1 MDVKE
6 FKKWLIDNDED
17 ENELYVE
24 SIKCFQVESYKASF
38 LFSYLGLMNYI
49 RNLILN
55 YRGVPKRF
63 KENKNDDFRKRK
75 WKEKVNSS
83 NSENN
88 WEREV
93 FNIINEGADINIFLL
108 DDNDR
113 AGFSYNKT
121 LRNSAVHNKDRKIL
135 YSTVEELREFI
146 SYIYPKLVIDG
157 SLELLL
163 KKYDYI
169 QKFVIEDKY
178 DEECNAV
185 YSAYTN
191 LKVDDR
197 ELFFKKLSE
206 DVLVYIETY
215 FAPGDYN
222 KFSELLL
229 EKMFER
235 YEADEYKWIDDDFV
249 KLFYYISLK
258 NTNFVSLFDSNS
270 EFLKFIYELD
280 INKLLFIL
288 IVYGYDDKV
297 DDVLNRMYV
306 EKCRDYWF
314 DIIESMARSLYNP
327 TFDDEVLYKV
337 VNLDFLR
344 PRIEELENKLHC
356 KEICD
361 DNKIIDFDKD
371 IYKMKDYEIRPGLIK
386 LVLLLHKKEILSD
399 GSGLYLKKFC
409 EKVVK
414 GDINFSSLYEE
425 LERNDIIFDW
435 LKKQI

>member
-6 FKKWLIDNDED
+6 FKKWLIDNEED
-17 ENELYVE
+17 ENELYID

-38 LFSYLGLMNYI
+38 LFSYLALINYI
-49 RNLILN
+49 RNLILT

-63 KENKNDDFRKRK
+63 KENDNDDVRNGK
-75 WKEKVNSS
+75 WKHRVNSL
-83 NSENN
+83 NFDDN
-88 WEREV
+88 WEKEV
-93 FNIINEGADINIFLL
+93 FNFVNESPETNIFLL

-113 AGFSYNKT
+113 TGFLYNKT
-121 LRNSAVHNKDRKIL
+121 LRNLAVHNKDRKIL
-135 YSTVEELREFI
+135 CSTVEELWEFI

-169 QKFVIEDKY
+169 QKFVLEDKY

-191 LKVDDR
+191 LKEDDR
-197 ELFFKKLSE
+197 EFFFKKLSE

-215 FAPGDYN
+215 FDPGDYS
-222 KFSELLL
+222 KFRELLL
-229 EKMFER
+229 EKIFKR
-235 YEADEYKWIDDDFV
+235 DEADEYKWIDDDFV
-249 KLFYYISLK
+249 KLFYYVSLK
-258 NTNFVSLFDSNS
+258 NTNFESLFDSNI
-270 EFLKFIYELD
+270 EFLKFIYDLN
-280 INKLLFIL
+280 INKLIFIL

-306 EKCRDYWF
+306 EKCSDYWF
-314 DIIESMARSLYNP
+314 DIIEAMARSFNNP
-327 TFDDEVLYKV
+327 NFDDTVLYKV
-337 VNLDFLR
+337 ANLDFIRL
-344 PRIEELENKLHC
+344 RIEELEYKLHC

-371 IYKMKDYEIRPGLIK
+371 IYNMKDNEIRPGLIK
-386 LVLLLHKKEILSD
+386 LVLLLQKKEIHSD

-409 EKVVK
+409 EKVAK
-414 GDINFSSLYEE
+414 GDIKFSSLYDE
-425 LERNDIIFDW
+425 LKRNDKIFDW
-435 LKKQI
+435 LKK